1 MSFIVQAKENKT
13 PEEGVVQAVCTAIY
27 DLGTQLNT
35 INNKEQP
42 KVMFEWEIQNEDG
55 VMYVYKSYTASLYP
69 NATLTK
75 DLQSWI
81 GEVKQSF
88 DLESLLGKNAQIM
101 IKKIEYNG
109 KTYTK
114 VASIM
119 GLPKG
124 MKPLKPFKE
133 VMVYHLSDGAFPAGM
148 PEWIKKIVQKSKEY
162 QAMYKEVPFN

>member
-1 MSFIVQAKENKT
+1 MSFVLQSKENNT
-13 PEEGVVQAVCTAIY
+13 PEEGVVQAVCTGIY

-35 INNKEQP
+35 FNNKEQR
-42 KVMFEWEIQNEDG
+42 KVMIEWEIQGENG
-55 VMYVYKSYTASLYP
+55 VQYVYKSYTASLYS

-75 DLQSWI
+75 DLTSWI
-81 GEVKQSF
+81 GEIKNSL
-88 DLESLLGKNAQIM
+88 DLEDLLGRNAQLM
-101 IKKIEYNG
+101 IKKAEVNG

-124 MKPLKPFKE
+124 MKPIKPLKE
-133 VMVYHLSDGAFPAGM
+133 VVVYHLSDGAFPAGM

>member
-1 MSFIVQAKENKT
+1 MSFILQSKENKT

-35 INNKEQP
+35 YNNKEQK
-42 KVMFEWEIQNEDG
+42 KVLIEWEIQNEDS
-55 VMYVYKSYTASLYP
+55 VMYVYKSYTASLYS

-81 GEVKQSF
+81 GEINQSF
-88 DLESLLGKNAQIM
+88 DLESLLGKNAQLM
-101 IKKIEYNG
+101 IKKVEVNG

-133 VMVYHLSDGAFPAGM
+133 VMVYHMGENFPNGM
-148 PEWIKKIVQKSKEY
+148 PEWIKKIVSKSKEY
-162 QAMYKEVPFN
+162 QETLKEVPFN